1 MSEIQSF
8 HIGQRFISNS
18 EAVLGLGV
26 VMSTDIR
33 AVRIFFPAVGE
44 ERTYAKSNAHVTR
57 LVLGVGEKV
66 KHIDGF
72 EITINEVIEQDHLL
86 TYIGLR
92 GDTSEIAHVV
102 EVALDPQVKL
112 NQPEK
117 RLFHGQFDDPN
128 WFETRYRCWLQQNE
142 FANSGVVGLVGARV
156 ELIAH
161 QIHIANQ
168 VGNRYAPRV
177 LLADEV
183 GLGKTIE
190 AALII
195 HMQIITGRA
204 QRVLIVVPDS
214 LVHQWLVEMLRK
226 VNLAFSV
233 FDDERI
239 EAVKESGENPF
250 DQEQLVLCSQN
261 FICQTK
267 VLEQA
272 CATSWDILV
281 VDEAHHLHWAEN
293 QVSTQYSA
301 IEQLSKIATS
311 VLLLT
316 ATPDQL
322 GHQSHFARL
331 RLLDPA
337 RFYDYEEFLKQ
348 EQSYSELAQAVTP
361 LIEDRAPTN
370 TEISVLKV
378 VVPNVDLHEFDLNS
392 SHDRAQ
398 LVSRMVDQHGTGR
411 LLFRN
416 RRAAIKGFPQRI
428 THAVKLRLP
437 KEYALSLLEQDD
449 IPHALHPERTLMLD
463 DAWPSYDPRVTF
475 LIEWLEANNEEKVLV
490 ICAHAST
497 ALQIAEYM
505 RAKTSIRHTVF
516 HERMSII
523 ERDKAAHFFS
533 ENEKGAQVMLCSEI
547 GSEGR
552 NFQFSRHLVLFDL
565 PLNPDLLEQRIGRLD
580 RIGQKNDINLHI
592 PYFENTAQEVL
603 FKWYQEG
610 LGAFDATCPV
620 GSDVYKRL
628 ESDLHHALATPSDIE
643 NWQDVVAQ
651 GHQLTQMLKRQV
663 EEGRDRLLEINAKG
677 NSASEE
683 VLENIVYAENPVS
696 MLKFMT
702 RLFDSLGIVQEEKD
716 AHSFILRQNENT
728 LFPISGISDEGLEVT
743 YKRETATQREHLTF
757 ITPDSALVSQ
767 CIDSVLSD
775 VMGKSSLC
783 FVNKPDTSVGAYWIE
798 IIAVLNPSAP
808 PALQL
813 YRYLPATPT
822 RVCLDAKLT
831 VCNDEFTNIFKVK
844 PKMANQLITALATPI
859 AQTITAALKVASA
872 ELANVKKAA
881 LINMEYELGEEI
893 NRLSELKINNPS
905 IRQEEI
911 DFLVKQKQQLLKT
924 IQDAEPILDS
934 VRVVVNNPK

>member
-8 HIGQRFISNS
+8 HVGQRFISNS

-26 VMSTDIR
+26 VMSAGARSVNIL
-33 AVRIFFPAVGE
+33 FPAVSE

-57 LVLGVGEKV
+57 LVLGIGEKV

-72 EITINEVIEQDHLL
+72 EITINEVIEQDNLL

-92 GDTSEIAHVV
+92 SDTKEIAHVV

-128 WFETRYRCWLQQNE
+128 WFETRYSCWVQQNE

-250 DQEQLVLCSQN
+250 DQEQLVLCSQH
-261 FICQTK
+261 FICQPK

-272 CATSWDILV
+272 RASSWDILV

-293 QVSTQYSA
+293 EVSTEYQA

-337 RFYDYEEFLKQ
+337 RFYDYEEFLRQ
-348 EQSYSELAQAVTP
+348 EQGYSELAQAVTP
-361 LIEDRAPTN
+361 LIENRVPN
-370 TEISVLKV
+370 STEIAVLKL
-378 VVPNVDLHEFDLNS
+378 VVPNIDLNDFRLDS
-392 SHDRAQ
+392 AEDRAQ

-416 RRAAIKGFPQRI
+416 RRAAIKGFPERI

-449 IPHALHPERTLMLD
+449 IAHALHPERTLMLD

-475 LIEWLEANNEEKVLV
+475 LIDWLEANKDEKVLV

-516 HERMSII
+516 HEGMSII

-533 ENEKGAQVMLCSEI
+533 ENEKGAQVMVCSEI

-580 RIGQKNDINLHI
+580 RIGQKNDINLHV
-592 PYFENTAQEVL
+592 PYFEGTAQEVL
-603 FKWYQEG
+603 FNWYSQG
-610 LGAFDATCPV
+610 LSAFDATCPV
-620 GSDVYKRL
+620 GADVYKRL
-628 ESDLHHALATPSDIE
+628 ENDLQHALATPNDVE
-643 NWQDVVAQ
+643 NWEDVVAQ
-651 GHQLTQMLKRQV
+651 GHQLTEMLKRQI

-702 RLFDSLGIVQEEKD
+702 RLFDSLGIVQEEKN

-728 LFPISGISDEGLEVT
+728 LFPITSISDEGLEVT
-743 YKRETATQREHLTF
+743 YKRETATQLEHLTF
-757 ITPDSALVSQ
+757 ITSDSALVTQ

-775 VMGKSSLC
+775 VIGKSSLC

-822 RVCLDAKLT
+822 RVCLDAKFK
-831 VCNDEFTNIFKVK
+831 VCDEEFTHIFKVK
-844 PKMANQLITALATPI
+844 PKMANQLLTALAKPI
-859 AQTITAALKVASA
+859 SDTIKVALELASN
-872 ELANVKKAA
+872 ELANVKNAA
-881 LINMEYELGEEI
+881 LINMEYELDEEI
-893 NRLSELKINNPS
+893 SRLTDLKVSNPS

-911 DFLVKQKQQLLKT
+911 DFLVSQKEQLCRT

>member
-8 HIGQRFISNS
+8 HVGQRFISNS

-26 VMSTDIR
+26 VMSADAR
-33 AVRIFFPAVGE
+33 SVRIFFPAAGE

-72 EITINEVIEQDHLL
+72 EITINEIVEQDNLI

-92 GDTSEIAHVV
+92 SDTNEIAHVV

-128 WFETRYRCWLQQNE
+128 WFETRYRCWIQQNE

-250 DQEQLVLCSQN
+250 DQEQLVLCSQS

-267 VLEQA
+267 VLEKA
-272 CATSWDILV
+272 CGTSWDILV

-293 QVSTQYSA
+293 EVSTEYQA

-311 VLLLT
+311 ILLLT

-337 RFYDYEEFLKQ
+337 RFYDYEEFLSQ
-348 EQSYSELAQAVTP
+348 EQGYSELAQAVTP
-361 LIEDRAPTN
+361 LIEDRVPSN
-370 TEISVLKV
+370 NEIAILKL
-378 VVPNVDLHEFDLNS
+378 VVPNIDLNEFMLDS
-392 SHDRAQ
+392 AEGRAQ
-398 LVSRMVDQHGTGR
+398 LVTRMVDQHGTGR

-416 RRAAIKGFPQRI
+416 RRAAIKGFPERI
-428 THAVKLRLP
+428 THAIKLRLP

-449 IPHALHPERTLMLD
+449 IAHALHPERTLMLD

-475 LIEWLEANNEEKVLV
+475 LIDWLEENKDEKVLV

-516 HERMSII
+516 HEGMSII

-533 ENEKGAQVMLCSEI
+533 ENEKGAQVMMCSEI

-580 RIGQKNDINLHI
+580 RIGQKNDINLHV
-592 PYFENTAQEVL
+592 PYFEDTAQEVL
-603 FKWYQEG
+603 FNWYSQG

-620 GSDVYKRL
+620 GADVYKRL
-628 ESDLHHALATPSDIE
+628 ESDLHHALATPSDVE

-651 GHQLTQMLKRQV
+651 GYQLTEMLKRQV

-728 LFPISGISDEGLEVT
+728 LFPISSISDEGIEVT
-743 YKRETATQREHLTF
+743 YKRETATQLEHLTF
-757 ITPDSALVSQ
+757 ITPDSALVTQ

-775 VMGKSSLC
+775 VIGKSSLC
-783 FVNKPDTSVGAYWIE
+783 FVNKSDTAVGAYWVE

-822 RVCLDAKLT
+822 KVCLDAKFQ
-831 VCNDEFTNIFKVK
+831 VCDDEFTTIFKVK
-844 PKMANQLITALATPI
+844 PKMANQLMTALATPI
-859 AQTITAALKVASA
+859 SDTIKAALEVASN
-872 ELANVKKAA
+872 ELSNVKKAA
-881 LINMEYELGEEI
+881 LINMEYELDEEI
-893 NRLSELKINNPS
+893 SRLTELKISNPS

-911 DFLVKQKQQLLKT
+911 DFLVSQKGKLLKT